1 MTNGVFIMI
10 ESQWIELIANFILS
24 FMISIHSR
32 VVHLSHLKEMSAIFS
47 ITTDIN
53 DISAT
58 QVLDRDF
65 LLVLNVNQFLS
76 RYQSREESGFNFWC
90 RLGRQP
96 TLTVWSFFNQNQILY
111 FVSIGCLPMI
121 GTIGNL
127 CLPSFKQRFLVC
139 TEWQPT
145 PVKRDYSQEETGFN
159 FWCKLGS
166 LHSQCGLFLIKI
178 KFILYLASAGC
189 LGGLEK

>member
-1 MTNGVFIMI
+1 MGAPWQLTMPV
-10 ESQWIELIANFILS
+10 ESMKQLLFIANLIFS

-76 RYQSREESGFNFWC
+76 RDQSREESGFNF
-90 RLGRQP
+90 
-96 TLTVWSFFNQNQILY
+96 
-111 FVSIGCLPMI
+111 
-121 GTIGNL
+121 
-127 CLPSFKQRFLVC
+127 
-139 TEWQPT
+139 
-145 PVKRDYSQEETGFN
+145 
-159 FWCKLGS
+159 
-166 LHSQCGLFLIKI
+166 
-178 KFILYLASAGC
+178 
-189 LGGLEK
+189 

>member
-1 MTNGVFIMI
+1 MGAPWQSTMPV
-10 ESQWIELIANFILS
+10 ESMKQLLFIANLIFS

-76 RYQSREESGFNFWC
+76 RDQSREESGFNF
-90 RLGRQP
+90 
-96 TLTVWSFFNQNQILY
+96 
-111 FVSIGCLPMI
+111 
-121 GTIGNL
+121 
-127 CLPSFKQRFLVC
+127 
-139 TEWQPT
+139 
-145 PVKRDYSQEETGFN
+145 
-159 FWCKLGS
+159 
-166 LHSQCGLFLIKI
+166 
-178 KFILYLASAGC
+178 
-189 LGGLEK
+189 

>member
-1 MTNGVFIMI
+1 MSAPWQPTMPV
-10 ESQWIELIANFILS
+10 ELIRQLLFIANFIFS

-76 RYQSREESGFNFWC
+76 RDQSREESGFNF
-90 RLGRQP
+90 
-96 TLTVWSFFNQNQILY
+96 
-111 FVSIGCLPMI
+111 
-121 GTIGNL
+121 
-127 CLPSFKQRFLVC
+127 
-139 TEWQPT
+139 
-145 PVKRDYSQEETGFN
+145 
-159 FWCKLGS
+159 
-166 LHSQCGLFLIKI
+166 
-178 KFILYLASAGC
+178 
-189 LGGLEK
+189 

>member
-1 MTNGVFIMI
+1 MLQLLFAT
-10 ESQWIELIANFILS
+10 NFIFS

-76 RYQSREESGFNFWC
+76 RDQSREESGFNF
-90 RLGRQP
+90 
-96 TLTVWSFFNQNQILY
+96 
-111 FVSIGCLPMI
+111 
-121 GTIGNL
+121 
-127 CLPSFKQRFLVC
+127 
-139 TEWQPT
+139 
-145 PVKRDYSQEETGFN
+145 
-159 FWCKLGS
+159 
-166 LHSQCGLFLIKI
+166 
-178 KFILYLASAGC
+178 
-189 LGGLEK
+189 

>member
-1 MTNGVFIMI
+1 MGAPWQPTMPV
-10 ESQWIELIANFILS
+10 ESMKQLLFIANLIFS

-76 RYQSREESGFNFWC
+76 RDQSREESGFNF
-90 RLGRQP
+90 
-96 TLTVWSFFNQNQILY
+96 
-111 FVSIGCLPMI
+111 
-121 GTIGNL
+121 
-127 CLPSFKQRFLVC
+127 
-139 TEWQPT
+139 
-145 PVKRDYSQEETGFN
+145 
-159 FWCKLGS
+159 
-166 LHSQCGLFLIKI
+166 
-178 KFILYLASAGC
+178 
-189 LGGLEK
+189 

>member
-1 MTNGVFIMI
+1 MESMLQLLFVTN
-10 ESQWIELIANFILS
+10 LIFS

-76 RYQSREESGFNFWC
+76 RDQSREESGFNF
-90 RLGRQP
+90 
-96 TLTVWSFFNQNQILY
+96 
-111 FVSIGCLPMI
+111 
-121 GTIGNL
+121 
-127 CLPSFKQRFLVC
+127 
-139 TEWQPT
+139 
-145 PVKRDYSQEETGFN
+145 
-159 FWCKLGS
+159 
-166 LHSQCGLFLIKI
+166 
-178 KFILYLASAGC
+178 
-189 LGGLEK
+189 